1 MSCDV
6 LHARS
11 NTNIVCWNVHRLGSL
26 SDQCAPLQNVLATM
40 EERNIDFLTLSESRW
55 PGSDICNV
63 CSRMIVH
70 SGTPSSH
77 VHGVAIIL
85 SPHAKSSW
93 DAAGSIFHP
102 ISERMIL

>member
-6 LHARS
+6 LHAKS
-11 NTNIVCWNVHRLGSL
+11 KTNIVCWNVHRLGSL
-26 SDQCAPLQNVLATM
+26 SDQCAPLQM
-40 EERNIDFLTLSESRW
+40 FFLTLSESRW

-63 CSRMIVH
+63 PSRTIVH

-77 VHGVAIIL
+77 VHGVVIIL